1 MNKFRIDEFKITKFN
16 SRRYLGVGLTKLDN
30 NILIYGEHKSGKSTT
45 LDALSYAIFG
55 IKGSSRSI
63 NNRAETYIKI
73 SNDELE
79 LTLDRKAGNN
89 HRLTIKN
96 LTDGSIE
103 TITEIESINCKLI
116 DLFNLPSED
125 CLEFKTKLLY
135 QDQESSLKKYDSKK
149 LWRIISF
156 YTSLSS
162 KNEEIEKLRNE
173 IKSKVEEREYSFI
186 EKKELES
193 NLNEKRSVI
202 YSSKNYIEHLDQLI
216 SSYDN
221 GSIKQVFDVKKTSIE
236 LWKDIR
242 SLQGKNI
249 SLQQELNKASRSK
262 LDLEKFHEE
271 TLINLI
277 KEVISVLIC
286 PVCGKRA
293 NLSKIEYKYNAKKC
307 PYCGDESYDKELYDN
322 IAQRIQLSNDE
333 LPKLNEKI
341 KGIYE
346 ERKKN
351 YETLNEFKNKLNDL
365 DLILNPEIV
374 RSTED
379 FESFED
385 DKFKN
390 FIETQREKLNK
401 FQNDFKEIET
411 DIKEL
416 TNQIEIKNNE
426 IIKITTDIKSLE
438 ENISTLEKELEEKS
452 SKKFL
457 ELVNYYYG
465 KIMGYKKQP
474 IILENGKLFFKTRF
488 RNKYEEIDDI
498 SASKEIGESEKKC
511 LDTSLLFTFID
522 LNNEYNSSLIDFV
535 ILDDPAD
542 GLYDDVSLPVDAQHK
557 TNLLNLIKE
566 KCVNNDT
573 QFLILT
579 ADKTY
584 NEILELPTTSIKFN
598 TDLYRFDSQ

>member
-1 MNKFRIDEFKITKFN
+1 MNKFRINEFKITKFN
-16 SRRYLGVGLTKLDN
+16 SRRYLGVGLTKLEN

-63 NNRAETYIKI
+63 NNLADTYIKI

-116 DLFNLPSED
+116 DLFNYPLED
-125 CLEFKTKLLY
+125 CFEFKAKLLY
-135 QDQESSLKKYDSKK
+135 QDQESSLKKYESRK

-156 YTSLSS
+156 YTGLSS
-162 KNEEIEKLRNE
+162 ENEEIEKLRYE
-173 IKSKVEEREYSFI
+173 IKNKVEEREYSSI
-186 EKKELES
+186 EKRELES
-193 NLNEKRSVI
+193 NLKEKRNVI
-202 YSSKNYIEHLDQLI
+202 SSSKNYIKHLDQLI

-221 GSIKQVFDVKKTSIE
+221 ESIKQVFDVKKTNLE
-236 LWKDIR
+236 LWKEIR
-242 SLQGKNI
+242 NLQGKNI
-249 SLQQELNKASRSK
+249 SLQQELNKVFRSK

-293 NLSKIEYKYNAKKC
+293 NLSKIEYKYNTKKC

-322 IAQRIQLSNDE
+322 IAQRIQLSNNE

-341 KGIYE
+341 KGIDE
-346 ERKKN
+346 ERRKN
-351 YETLNEFKNKLNDL
+351 YEIMNELKNRLNDL

-374 RSTED
+374 RSIED
-379 FESFED
+379 FESFEG

-390 FIETQREKLNK
+390 FIEMQREKLNK
-401 FQNDFKEIET
+401 FQNDFKEIKT

-426 IIKITTDIKSLE
+426 IDKNTAYIKSLE
-438 ENISTLEKELEEKS
+438 EKVSTLEKELGEKS
-452 SKKFL
+452 AKKFL
-457 ELVNYYYG
+457 ELLNYYYG
-465 KIMGYKKQP
+465 KMMGYKKQP
-474 IILENGKLFFKTRF
+474 IILKDGKLFFKTRF
-488 RNKYEEIDDI
+488 RNKYEEIDNI

-511 LDTSLLFTFID
+511 LDVALLFTFID
-522 LNNEYNSSLIDFV
+522 LDNEYNSSLIDFV
-535 ILDDPAD
+535 IIDDPAD

-566 KCVNNDT
+566 KCDNNDT

>member
-1 MNKFRIDEFKITKFN
+1 MNKFRINEFKITKFN

-63 NNRAETYIKI
+63 NNRADTHVKI

-89 HRLTIKN
+89 HKLTIKN
-96 LTDGSIE
+96 LADGSIE
-103 TITEIESINCKLI
+103 IITEIESINCKLI
-116 DLFNLPSED
+116 DFFNYPSED
-125 CLEFKTKLLY
+125 FFEFKAKLLY
-135 QDQESSLKKYDSKK
+135 QDQESSLKKYDSRK
-149 LWRIISF
+149 LWRVISF

-162 KNEEIEKLRNE
+162 ENEEMEKLRNE
-173 IKSKVEEREYSFI
+173 IKSKIEEREYSFI
-186 EKKELES
+186 EKRELES
-193 NLNEKRSVI
+193 NLKEKRNVI
-202 YSSKNYIEHLDQLI
+202 FSSKNYIEHLNQLI

-221 GSIKQVFDVKKTSIE
+221 GSIKQVFDVKKTNLE
-236 LWKDIR
+236 LWKEIR
-242 SLQGKNI
+242 NLQGKNI
-249 SLQQELNKASRSK
+249 SLQQELNKAFRSK

-271 TLINLI
+271 TFINLI

-286 PVCGKRA
+286 PVCGKRT
-293 NLSKIEYKYNAKKC
+293 NLSKIESKYNTKKC
-307 PYCGDESYDKELYDN
+307 PYCGDENYDKELYDN

-341 KGIYE
+341 KGIEE
-346 ERKKN
+346 ERNKN
-351 YETLNEFKNKLNDL
+351 YKIMNELKIKLNDL

-374 RSTED
+374 RSIEN

-390 FIETQREKLNK
+390 FIEIQKEKLNK
-401 FQNDFKEIET
+401 FQTDFKEIET

-416 TNQIEIKNNE
+416 TDQIEIKNNE
-426 IIKITTDIKSLE
+426 IAKITTDIKSLGE
-438 ENISTLEKELEEKS
+438 KVSTLEKELEEKS
-452 SKKFL
+452 AKKFL
-457 ELVNYYYG
+457 EIMNYYYG
-465 KIMGYKKQP
+465 KMMGYKKQP
-474 IILENGKLFFKTRF
+474 IILKNGKLFFKTHF

-511 LDTSLLFTFID
+511 LDIALLFTFID
-522 LNNEYNSSLIDFV
+522 LDNEYNSSLIDFV

-542 GLYDDVSLPVDAQHK
+542 GVYDDVSLSVDAQHK

-566 KCVNNDT
+566 KCDNNDT

-584 NEILELPTTSIKFN
+584 NEILELPITSIKFN

>member
-1 MNKFRIDEFKITKFN
+1 M
-16 SRRYLGVGLTKLDN
+16 
-30 NILIYGEHKSGKSTT
+30 
-45 LDALSYAIFG
+45 
-55 IKGSSRSI
+55 
-63 NNRAETYIKI
+63 
-73 SNDELE
+73 
-79 LTLDRKAGNN
+79 DRKAGNN